1 MLIMNFCGIATTFA
15 SKANHLDVIFFLIN
29 QIIFTSICHQNNR
42 YSIHSVAGLIIAIG
56 GWLIF
61 YSYRLSFISMGLLDF
76 MDNKLYALYHIL
88 LVVKK

>member
-1 MLIMNFCGIATTFA
+1 MLIVNFCGIATTFA

-56 GWLIF
+56 GC
-61 YSYRLSFISMGLLDF
+61 SYF
-76 MDNKLYALYHIL
+76 L
-88 LVVKK
+88 LVSIKFHFDGASRLHGQQTICIVSYFTGC